1 MKNENIPVIT
11 PGYYRINRKALV
23 VSAIFLVVALVFP
36 VFVIF
41 EDYASTTQALINNR
55 PNLNDETQRTAFFNQ
70 MQSTHNLLL
79 TVLLILEVILIM
91 LFALSMF
98 IALKSPH
105 EKHAEH
111 EHFPHD

>member
-1 MKNENIPVIT
+1 MKSETVPVVT
-11 PGYYRINRKALV
+11 PGYYHMNRKALV
-23 VSAIFLVVALVFP
+23 IAAIFLVVALVFP

-41 EDYASTTQALINNR
+41 EDYASTTQALVTNR

-70 MQSTHNLLL
+70 VQTTHNLLL
-79 TVLLILEVILIM
+79 TVLLVIEAILIV
-91 LFALSMF
+91 LFAVSML

-111 EHFPHD
+111 EHFKHD